1 MEKTSYNQG
10 HQGPRW
16 RGLAILETEVSIM
29 TTALKRSNVW
39 SRSDAVSAHPT
50 LLKPFIGLRSELNGD
65 SENLDDLDPNVF
77 LAPFLDVI
85 RSDVV
90 TGHVT
95 GLALDAVHKMLS
107 YELLHVDM
115 KEIANAVENIADA
128 VTHARYV
135 GFYDSFNR

>member
-1 MEKTSYNQG
+1 MEATSC
-10 HQGPRW
+10 HQGQNGPRC

-50 LLKPFIGLRSELNGD
+50 LLKPFIGLRSELN
-65 SENLDDLDPNVF
+65 SNIEQLDDLDPNVF

-107 YELLHVDM
+107 YEHFQIDGRWYTYIRNCKENKNLL
-115 KEIANAVENIADA
+115 
-128 VTHARYV
+128 
-135 GFYDSFNR
+135 

>member
-1 MEKTSYNQG
+1 MLDHSIGPIT
-10 HQGPRW
+10 GPRC
-16 RGLAILETEVSIM
+16 RGLAILETEVTIM

-50 LLKPFIGLRSELNGD
+50 LLKPFIALRAELSSNL
-65 SENLDDLDPNVF
+65 NQLDDLDPNLF

-95 GLALDAVHKMLS
+95 GLALDAVHKFLS
-107 YELLHVDM
+107 YELLHVELR
-115 KEIANAVENIADA
+115 EIANAIENIADA
-128 VTHARYV
+128 VTHAR
-135 GFYDSFNR
+135 

>member
-1 MEKTSYNQG
+1 M
-10 HQGPRW
+10 
-16 RGLAILETEVSIM
+16 ETEVSIM

-50 LLKPFIGLRSELNGD
+50 LLRPFVSLRSELSVG
-65 SENLDDLDPNVF
+65 SLKTLDDLDPNTF

-95 GLALDAVHKMLS
+95 SLALDAIHKFLS
-107 YELLHVDM
+107 YELLHEEM
-115 KEIANAVENIADA
+115 REIANAVENIADA
-128 VTHARYV
+128 VTHARY
-135 GFYDSFNR
+135 